1 MIQRNRNMLQ
11 DLNQRHVLE
20 YKKTLE
26 FLKFALGNRAP
37 TKKGNQTSMASQA
50 PNQQSLV
57 SASMKSAS
65 QMHNQSRLSEGPS
78 GIKARQRSLLTSMNR
93 KTAS

>member
-1 MIQRNRNMLQ
+1 MLQ

-37 TKKGNQTSMASQA
+37 TKQPGVSMTS
-50 PNQQSLV
+50 
-57 SASMKSAS
+57 
-65 QMHNQSRLSEGPS
+65 
-78 GIKARQRSLLTSMNR
+78 
-93 KTAS
+93 